1 MNSDGNGLLG
11 VVPVTVSIPSADL
24 GLPIA
29 FRVRRIGSQ
38 HVPARVRG
46 VPREFPRAPRVRR
59 YRWQERRFL
68 GWLAAVHSDLDSY
81 NHTLAGPRLAAY
93 DHFALTH
100 DVPFPGRH
108 DDRADADRANRDRRV
123 AVRVIVHVPAELVV
137 TAKRLRESFD
147 ALEPFHAGHPVPA
160 WDDQPN
166 RRSVLRGNRPA
177 VHLEGEEGVRV
188 PRLREREGP
197 RERNLVRD
205 LRWPS
210 SIRADGED
218 FNHLRSQASGL
229 QDGPQGNA
237 RPAGRAHSPEPP
249 RLPRRQRLESST
261 TVSRAL
267 ERRRQGPCAHRLEV
281 GDVQLQRLLNGTD
294 NLEDL
299 FALRHV
305 WSVEVTPHKEGGFR
319 REVFCKSLERSF
331 GIQRFGREDSH
342 AFSPVSGR
350 TSRVFWLA
358 RVDWLASTAVGVVAI
373 TVRGLPRDD
382 VGDRKAHLRPGL
394 RRAST

>member
-1 MNSDGNGLLG
+1 M
-11 VVPVTVSIPSADL
+11 
-24 GLPIA
+24 
-29 FRVRRIGSQ
+29 
-38 HVPARVRG
+38 
-46 VPREFPRAPRVRR
+46 
-59 YRWQERRFL
+59 
-68 GWLAAVHSDLDSY
+68 
-81 NHTLAGPRLAAY
+81 
-93 DHFALTH
+93 
-100 DVPFPGRH
+100 
-108 DDRADADRANRDRRV
+108 
-123 AVRVIVHVPAELVV
+123 PAELVV
-137 TAKRLRESFD
+137 TAKRLRESLD

-160 WDDQPN
+160 WDDQQN
-166 RRSVLRGNRPA
+166 RRSVLRRNRPA

-218 FNHLRSQASGL
+218 LTHVRSRACGF
-229 QDGPQGNA
+229 QDGPKGNA
-237 RPAGRAHSPEPP
+237 RPSARAHRAEPP

-261 TVSRAL
+261 TVPRAL
-267 ERRRQGPCAHRLEV
+267 ERRRQGPCAHRLEP
-281 GDVQLQRLLNGTD
+281 GDGQLQRLLNRTD

-319 REVFCKSLERSF
+319 REVLCESLERSF

-342 AFSPVSGR
+342 AFLLVSGR
-350 TSRVFWLA
+350 TSRVFCLA

-394 RRAST
+394 PRAST